1 MTLENEKKVSVI
13 GPFGATGAAGC
24 TGPMWPNQAVG
35 LTGATGATG
44 PSQRTCPEC
53 KIKYWGLHPF
63 GDGGC
68 KHGVVERVHDT

>member
-35 LTGATGATG
+35 LTGATG